1 MARIALLAAALLAL
15 LAPAAA
21 TAAGPAKTKRILA
34 QQMAR
39 AGSGSG
45 AYVVDMDTGRALF
58 SDSADVP
65 RVPASVEKLYT
76 SAAALLR
83 YGPEGTL
90 NTTVLGDVAPDEL
103 GVLGGN
109 LYLRG
114 GGDPT
119 FDAAAAG
126 ELADALIFSTGLTE
140 VSGRVIGDES
150 AFDGLRGPPSEG
162 FRTSI
167 WVGPLSALTF
177 NRGFTGRR
185 RPLFQA
191 RPPLFAARAFRK
203 ALRQRGVRVRGGAR
217 AGIAPPGAPLL
228 TSWGSPDMGSIVGR
242 MNVPSDNFIAETLIK
257 ALGMSFEGVGTTAAG
272 AEVVRATAAT
282 LGART
287 YAVDGSGLS
296 RSNRTPPR
304 AVVSLLLAMA
314 ESEAYEPFAA
324 SLPIAGRTGTLH
336 DRMRGNAARD
346 DCRAKTGTLS
356 NVSALAGY
364 CATRDGGQM
373 AFAFLMNGVWPS
385 GARRLQDRMAAALA
399 RYDG

>member
-15 LAPAAA
+15 LLAPAAQ
-21 TAAGPAKTKRILA
+21 AASPAKTKRILR
-34 QQMAR
+34 QQMAQ

-58 SDSADVP
+58 SDDPDTA
-65 RVPASVEKLYT
+65 RVPASVEKLFT
-76 SAAALLR
+76 SAAALIR
-83 YGPEGTL
+83 YGADATL
-90 NTTVLGDVAPDEL
+90 TTGVHADAAPDEL
-103 GVLGGN
+103 GIIGGN

-119 FDAAAAG
+119 FGARAAG
-126 ELADALIFSTGLTE
+126 RLARELIDSTGLTE
-140 VSGRVIGDES
+140 VTGAVVGDES
-150 AFDGLRGPPSEG
+150 AFDLLRGPPSEG

-191 RPPLFAARAFRK
+191 RPALFAARAFRK
-203 ALRQRGVRVRGGAR
+203 ALRRRGVIVRGR
-217 AGIAPPGAPLL
+217 AVAGVAPAEAPLL
-228 TSWGSPDMGSIVGR
+228 GSWESPDMSELVER

-257 ALGMSFEGVGTTAAG
+257 ALGMSFRSAGTTAAG
-272 AEVVRATAAT
+272 AQVVRTTAAQ
-282 LGART
+282 LGAGT

-296 RSNRTPPR
+296 RANRTSPR
-304 AVVSLLLAMA
+304 AVVSLLVAMA
-314 ESEAYEPFAA
+314 ENELFEPFAA
-324 SLPIAGRTGTLH
+324 SLPIAGRSGTLH
-336 DRMRGNAARD
+336 DRMRRSAARD

-356 NVSALAGY
+356 NISALAGY
-364 CATRDGGQM
+364 CETRDGGRV
-373 AFAFLMNGVWPS
+373 AFAFLMNGVYPT